1 MNTTLTQAGP
11 AGTWSADTAH
21 SAVGFVV
28 SYLAGTIQG
37 SFSDFDAVYHDGA
50 LRGAARVA
58 SVRVAEPT
66 VGSYLRSADLLD
78 AERYPEIIFEST
90 DVRRDGDRLT
100 IAGTLTMK
108 GHTEP
113 VEIVGAIADRTAG
126 RSGLDGMRIK
136 LETKLDRKKFGIS
149 WKNPLPSGD
158 QALANEVTLIADLH
172 MFNRA

>member
-1 MNTTLTQAGP
+1 MSTTLTEAGP
-11 AGTWSADTAH
+11 AGTWSADIAH

-28 SYLAGTIQG
+28 EYLAGTIQG

-58 SVRVAEPT
+58 SVCVGEPT
-66 VGSYLRSADLLD
+66 VGSYVRSADLLD

-100 IAGTLTMK
+100 IHGTLTMK

-113 VEIVGAIADRTAG
+113 VEIVGAITDRTAEG
-126 RSGLDGMRIK
+126 SGQDQMRIK
-136 LETKLDRKKFGIS
+136 LETKLDRKRFGIS

-158 QALANEVTLIADLH
+158 RALANEVTLIADLH
-172 MFNRA
+172 MFNRT